1 MGDGSVG
8 TPNRIVRPTS
18 AVERAESV
26 TDRRPRREQQQQQQ
40 KDAERRRK
48 EPPNPRRRRVYD
60 LLFEEVDQLDSL
72 TEQQRARVKENIR
85 NHVIDVPPPAVE
97 ATPLPLPAATGDAAA
112 APIATGST
120 AAAAAAAATDAPLSE
135 HDETL
140 VAERLLADPH
150 AEVPVNQDHLVNVA
164 APVRPHQAMN
174 EAEENRI
181 LAEQLRL
188 CLSQHSARARKL
200 TVYLHVLLNMSQ
212 TVRRP
217 TLMLDI

>member
-40 KDAERRRK
+40 DAERRRK

-60 LLFEEVDQLDSL
+60 LLFEEVDHLDSL

-85 NHVIDVPPPAVE
+85 NHVIDAP
-97 ATPLPLPAATGDAAA
+97 TPLVDAA
-112 APIATGST
+112 PLSPPT
-120 AAAAAAAATDAPLSE
+120 AAATSAVTATTVAAAGNAADAAPPE
-135 HDETL
+135 PDETQ
-140 VAERLLADPH
+140 VAERLLADPQ
-150 AEVPVNQDHLVNVA
+150 AEVPVDHDRLVDVA
-164 APVRPHQAMN
+164 APVHPHQALS

-200 TVYLHVLLNMSQ
+200 TVYLHVLLSMNQ